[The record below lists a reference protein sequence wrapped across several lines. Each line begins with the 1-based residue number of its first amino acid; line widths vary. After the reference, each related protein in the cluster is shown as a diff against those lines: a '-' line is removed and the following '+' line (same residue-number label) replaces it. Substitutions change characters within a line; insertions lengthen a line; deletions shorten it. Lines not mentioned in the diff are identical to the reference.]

1 MAEEKMNVPTEGEN
15 VNDNVEAPAAKVEKV
30 KKVKNAEKKPNFFV
44 RTWRKLVKL
53 CKDTAGE
60 LKKVVW
66 TPKAEVKKSFILVI
80 ATVVAV
86 SLVIAAIDFASSW
99 IINSIAG
106 LIG

>member
-1 MAEEKMNVPTEGEN
+1 MAEENKNITGAD
-15 VNDNVEAPAAKVEKV
+15 DNVERGNE
-30 KKVKNAEKKPNFFV
+30 KKVKTKEPEKRPNWFV

-53 CKDTAGE
+53 SKDTAGE

-66 TPKAEVKKSFILVI
+66 TPRAEVIKSFKLVI
-80 ATVVAV
+80 ATVVVVAV
-86 SLVIAAIDFASSW
+86 VISIIDLSSSW